1 MCVELEIDMEPTAHS
16 WKMLKTSGG
25 TLKWLK
31 CVASW
36 VIVVARWCSTVQPL
50 GASMSG
56 LPLTTFCHGTANEVM
71 LDNYEWINVYN
82 MCIYIY
88 IGSQC
93 DSETARGVLNLRTF
107 VFVVLKKKP
116 CSGVHAACC
125 PCSRIDFEASV
136 CMPMWCNTS
145 SASWLSPNL
154 SGRCDGLMTM
164 APVSGCRCA
173 SL

>member
-1 MCVELEIDMEPTAHS
+1 MCVELEIDMDPTAHS

-82 MCIYIY
+82 RCIYIY

-107 VFVVLKKKP
+107 VFVVLKKALLRCP
-116 CSGVHAACC
+116 RCLLPLFSHWFWGQRVHAHVVQHIFCFLTVTKFKWKVWWSHDYGTC
-125 PCSRIDFEASV
+125 IR
-136 CMPMWCNTS
+136 M
-145 SASWLSPNL
+145 
-154 SGRCDGLMTM
+154 
-164 APVSGCRCA
+164 
-173 SL
+173 